1 MAEMQSLRPLCA
13 VVEGGDRR
21 FMRRRKVGS
30 TIVGGGV
37 GGLSG
42 GEVEEG
48 LGNWRIWG
56 WFSWPSLVSM

>member
-48 LGNWRIWG
+48 FR
-56 WFSWPSLVSM
+56 